1 MGWNGTIID
10 GINTK
15 IAGNATGSIQQALG
29 SSSTSQQAL
38 FDVEKTKDDRW
49 ARYRPVQ
56 SVTDKAGNPI
66 NTIHARAGGTINAYG
81 GTATIP
87 GYIGN
92 MRAFSNNAFVTFCG
106 LDIPTVA
113 SGNNQVS
120 DILTKT
126 GQSGYNWPKTTCT
139 LASEAGTTLRA
150 LDFDGYKPTASFPLE
165 YGPTGYN
172 QSASSVALF
181 GGRHADASKE
191 DLYRIFVGDFAHYFL
206 NDKLVWALAVKVVKG
221 GTTRYSSILYTDAN
235 SHTFPMN
242 QRVPTYSPTPD
253 GYSSILVP
261 KTLYQDMSGG
271 TMTVAICGYV
281 PPSSGTGWDGYAF
294 LLPSAGGSTT
304 TNPKTINL
312 IASTT
317 DPMANL
323 TFNLSAGKWGLNTS
337 TASGKLVAFPTG
349 MPYPTTTAYGI
360 PTSSTI
366 IFSVSFSNTSG
377 STVTLTTSSISFRLA
392 TYDMATMTQSAWKTF
407 SASTYTWNGSQY
419 VTASS
424 TIQISNNGSATYYF
438 ALSGLWS
445 QLTPESAS
453 GYATLV
459 MMELRY
465 GSNTTVYTNNSA
477 YFYATNENRGQQK
490 FSGTIQSNFKLSG
503 LTYSNY

>member
-15 IAGNATGSIQQALG
+15 MSGSATGSIQQALG
-29 SSSTSQQAL
+29 SSSTSHATL
-38 FDVEKTKDDRW
+38 FSLEKSKDDRW

-66 NTIHARAGGTINAYG
+66 ITIHARAGGTINAYG
-81 GTATIP
+81 GTATTP

-92 MRAFSNNAFVTFCG
+92 MRAFSNNTFVTFCG
-106 LDIPTVA
+106 LDIPIVA
-113 SGNNQVS
+113 PGNNQVS
-120 DILTKT
+120 DIITNT
-126 GQSGYNWPKTTCT
+126 GKSGYNWAKTVCT
-139 LASEAGTTLRA
+139 LPTEAGTMLRA

-172 QSASSVALF
+172 MSASSVALF
-181 GGRHADASKE
+181 GGRHADADKE
-191 DLYRIFVGDFAHYFL
+191 DLYRIFVGDFATYFT
-206 NDKLVWALAVKVVKG
+206 NSKMVWALAVKVVKG
-221 GTTRYSSILYTDAN
+221 GTTRYSSVLYTDAN
-235 SHTFPMN
+235 SHTFLMS
-242 QRVPTYSPTPD
+242 QRVPTYSPQY

-261 KTLYQDMSGG
+261 KALYEDMSGG

-294 LLPSAGGSTT
+294 LLPSAGGTTT
-304 TNPKTINL
+304 TNPKTVNL
-312 IASTT
+312 IASST

-337 TASGKLVAFPTG
+337 TAAGKLVAFPTG

-366 IFSVSFSNTSG
+366 IFSVTFSNTSG

-392 TYDMATMTQSAWKTF
+392 TYDMATMTQSAWKSF
-407 SASTYTWNGSQY
+407 SASAYTWNGSSY
-419 VTASS
+419 ASASS
-424 TIQISNNGSATYYF
+424 TISISNNGSATYYF

-477 YFYATNENRGQQK
+477 YFYATNESRGQMK